1 MKDNRDPLERTLER
15 LQLCQEVVQEVHF
28 ELEPPTSP
36 DAKADILLAV
46 EALTRDV
53 LDLMKTTQVYVW
65 GEPEEKE

>member
-1 MKDNRDPLERTLER
+1 MEDDRDPLERALER
-15 LQLCQEVVQEVHF
+15 LQLCQEVVQEVHL

-53 LDLMKTTQVYVW
+53 LELMKTTQVYVW